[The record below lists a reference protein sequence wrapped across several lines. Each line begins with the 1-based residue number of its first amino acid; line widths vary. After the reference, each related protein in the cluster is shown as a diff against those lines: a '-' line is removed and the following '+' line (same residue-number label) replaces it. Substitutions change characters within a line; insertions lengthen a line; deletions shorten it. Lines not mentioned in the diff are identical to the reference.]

1 MTLSLLRP
9 LLPRPPKT
17 RRRERRVP
25 EAHHLARNVDVQVRF
40 GIHQGEDGHQ
50 FLSDPPLLPN
60 LGELLL
66 PPENGAKLRLR
77 RHVWHFMQCTEIV
90 HLLVAMGQSLKLL
103 DSLWHPLV
111 ATGSKLGS
119 VNDASTFYTHSAL
132 TQALCLPLHIRSLES
147 SKRGIPG

>member
-1 MTLSLLRP
+1 MTLCLLRP

-66 PPENGAKLRLR
+66 PPENGAKLRLIKK
-77 RHVWHFMQCTEIV
+77 TSLPLYAV
-90 HLLVAMGQSLKLL
+90 HRNCAL
-103 DSLWHPLV
+103 
-111 ATGSKLGS
+111 TRCNGS
-119 VNDASTFYTHSAL
+119 VAQTP
-132 TQALCLPLHIRSLES
+132 Q
-147 SKRGIPG
+147 